1 MSTISGTLRPKSK
14 RDKGGGGRTAAIFL
28 TPFFVLFMLCMI
40 GPVVYSVVLSL
51 FSEQKSGLGFG
62 GAPQT
67 TFLGITNYLQV
78 LSSESF
84 LQGFGRIG
92 LYVVMYIP
100 VMIGGAIVLALL
112 LDALAA
118 RAKRLFQLLLFLP
131 HAVPG
136 VIAALIWTYLYTPGV
151 SPVVQALEN
160 GGISLNFFSSELVLP
175 AMVNI
180 AVWQWTGYNVI
191 IIYTALQAIPQE
203 VLEAAVVDGA
213 GQIRAAISIK
223 LPLVLP
229 ALGVIVLFTSIG
241 ALQLFTEP
249 SILSKAASSVTPGYV
264 PNMWAYDAA
273 FNRLD
278 LNQAAAA
285 SIIIA
290 ALAAV
295 VSYFV
300 TRFNSRNVNA

>member
-67 TFLGITNYLQV
+67 TFVGITNYLQV

-249 SILSKAASSVTPGYV
+249 SILYKAASSVTPGYV